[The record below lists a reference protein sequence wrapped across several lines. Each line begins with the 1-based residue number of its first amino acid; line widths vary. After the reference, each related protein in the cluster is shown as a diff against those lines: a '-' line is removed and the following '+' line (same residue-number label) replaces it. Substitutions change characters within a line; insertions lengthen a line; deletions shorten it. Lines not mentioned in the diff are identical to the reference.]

1 MKVRRERRE
10 ESRVDQVHFEGLY
23 QVHYTCLKSP
33 SEPHL
38 VYLVH
43 PLEVDLVHLAKDVGE
58 AKSQPSHPLEVD
70 LVHPGVKTT
79 AAGGV
84 GILVCPWKKTA
95 AGVGQD
101 KAPIRVEG

>member
-1 MKVRRERRE
+1 M
-10 ESRVDQVHFEGLY
+10 DLVHFNGLY
-23 QVHYTCLKSP
+23 QVHHPLLQSP
-33 SEPHL
+33 PMPHL

-43 PLEVDLVHLAKDVGE
+43 PQTEDLVHLAKDVGE

-70 LVHPGVKTT
+70 LFHPGVKTT

-84 GILVCPWKKTA
+84 GILVCPWKKTV

-101 KAPIRVEG
+101 KAPIRAEG

>member
-1 MKVRRERRE
+1 M
-10 ESRVDQVHFEGLY
+10 DLVHFEVLY
-23 QVHYTCLKSP
+23 QVHHPCPKSP

-43 PLEVDLVHLAKDVGE
+43 PLEVDLVHL
-58 AKSQPSHPLEVD
+58 
-70 LVHPGVKTT
+70 GVKTT

-101 KAPIRVEG
+101 KAPIRAEG

>member
-1 MKVRRERRE
+1 M
-10 ESRVDQVHFEGLY
+10 DLVHFEVLY
-23 QVHYTCLKSP
+23 QVHYPWPKSP

-58 AKSQPSHPLEVD
+58 AKSQPLHHLEVD

-84 GILVCPWKKTA
+84 GILVCPWKKMA

-101 KAPIRVEG
+101 KAPIRAEG

>member
-1 MKVRRERRE
+1 M
-10 ESRVDQVHFEGLY
+10 DLVHFEGLY
-23 QVHYTCLKSP
+23 QVHHPCPKSP
-33 SEPHL
+33 PEPHL

-43 PLEVDLVHLAKDVGE
+43 PLKE
-58 AKSQPSHPLEVD
+58 D

-101 KAPIRVEG
+101 KAPIRAEG

>member
-1 MKVRRERRE
+1 M
-10 ESRVDQVHFEGLY
+10 D
-23 QVHYTCLKSP
+23 QVHYTCLKGP

-43 PLEVDLVHLAKDVGE
+43 PLEVDLVHL
-58 AKSQPSHPLEVD
+58 
-70 LVHPGVKTT
+70 GVKTT

-101 KAPIRVEG
+101 KAPIRVEGQVGVKPYFRLFRLDLFTSYSATGQAGPPGAPEAPGEPR

>member
-1 MKVRRERRE
+1 MKVKR

-23 QVHYTCLKSP
+23 QVHHPCPKSP
-33 SEPHL
+33 PEPHL

-43 PLEVDLVHLAKDVGE
+43 PLKEDLVHLAKDVGE

-101 KAPIRVEG
+101 KAPIRAEG